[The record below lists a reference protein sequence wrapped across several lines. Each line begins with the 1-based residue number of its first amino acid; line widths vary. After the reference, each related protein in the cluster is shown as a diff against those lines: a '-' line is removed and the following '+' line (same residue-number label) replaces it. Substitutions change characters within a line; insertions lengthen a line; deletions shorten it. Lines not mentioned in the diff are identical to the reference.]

1 MFVFILVCLGVA
13 GILGALLCYLEYGS
27 AEPGVFGISGL
38 MLAWMFYALAVIFG
52 FGKGSGPLQG
62 GIAFIYACSY
72 ALMYLN
78 LRQLERQRALGLTAA
93 RAR

>member
-13 GILGALLCYLEYGS
+13 AILGSLLCYLEYGS
-27 AEPGVFGISGL
+27 AERGAFGICGL
-38 MLAWMFYALAVIFG
+38 MLAWMFYAFAVIAG
-52 FGKGSGPLQG
+52 FGKGSGHLQG
-62 GIAFIYACSY
+62 GIAIIYACSY
-72 ALMYLN
+72 GLMYLN